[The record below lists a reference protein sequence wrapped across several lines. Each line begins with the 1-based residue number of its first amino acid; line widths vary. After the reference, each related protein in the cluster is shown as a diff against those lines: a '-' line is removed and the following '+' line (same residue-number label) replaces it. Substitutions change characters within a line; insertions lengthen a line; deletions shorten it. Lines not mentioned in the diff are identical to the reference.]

1 MCIPYFFREFLDEIE
16 SSIEN
21 NINLDIKME
30 VDKLVSFCFSKNFIP
45 YLSCEFQSKNPFQ
58 FVISLF
64 ECKEQFFSMKLLF
77 PFLEELKKR
86 KFDIYDIMKN
96 IGTSD
101 VSNFMNNDNDDLGE
115 FMKKLSD
122 VNDTNNYKNT
132 QAKKPDTSRV
142 VNLFGL
148 YSIIFKFV
156 FKDDLKKFDANQTE
170 DKINENFKNYFN
182 SIFELIKE
190 DLQLIFDNL
199 YALNSLYYNNNIYQ
213 SIIFLLNY
221 ARYKQ
226 EISLIDSKNNN
237 ILSKYYNETP
247 FNLKF
252 DKIIWIIYEKNKD
265 NKFETLQ
272 GEIEKEALYYDY
284 YAKINEYNNKN
295 IIAINN
301 NIYES
306 LFYKHI
312 IRIIKIDYNL
322 VKEYNI
328 SIERIQSDIKSIIDL
343 CPYKDKNIKTYC
355 QFDNKIINLDNSY
368 DIFLNELKNKNII
381 DKEKKIKI
389 INNKINENIKVSNEI
404 INQNQ
409 IKSNDNIESNNLEEL
424 KSQLNKER
432 NDNKKLNE
440 KIKLLEKELKEEK
453 NKNILNEKHIT
464 DLKNQLDN
472 EIKKNNDF
480 IADLEQKKLSQ
491 KKYEKETKESFL
503 DIIMEKDKEIKELK
517 LKLSRF
523 PFILEQGEK
532 IMSIIFQSSVQSI
545 HSAVICKNTDKL
557 SKIEGLLCEKNPK
570 FTETENFFFL
580 NGTKM
585 FKNKT
590 LE

>member
-1 MCIPYFFREFLDEIE
+1 MGFELIIPYFFREFFDEIE

-328 SIERIQSDIKSIIDL
+328 SIERIKSDIKSIIDL
-343 CPYKDKNIKTYC
+343 CPYKNKNIKTYC

-409 IKSNDNIESNNLEEL
+409 IKSDDNIESNNLEEL

-464 DLKNQLDN
+464 DLKNQ
-472 EIKKNNDF
+472 
-480 IADLEQKKLSQ
+480 
-491 KKYEKETKESFL
+491 
-503 DIIMEKDKEIKELK
+503 
-517 LKLSRF
+517 
-523 PFILEQGEK
+523 
-532 IMSIIFQSSVQSI
+532 
-545 HSAVICKNTDKL
+545 
-557 SKIEGLLCEKNPK
+557 
-570 FTETENFFFL
+570 
-580 NGTKM
+580 
-585 FKNKT
+585 
-590 LE
+590 

>member
-1 MCIPYFFREFLDEIE
+1 MGFEMFIPYFFREFLDEIE

-45 YLSCEFQSKNPFQ
+45 YLSCEFQSKKPFHI
-58 FVISLF
+58 VISLF

-96 IGTSD
+96 IGNSD
-101 VSNFMNNDNDDLGE
+101 VSNYINNNNDDLNKD
-115 FMKKLSD
+115 MKKF
-122 VNDTNNYKNT
+122 NDPNSYTNI

-170 DKINENFKNYFN
+170 DKINKNFKNYFN

-221 ARYKQ
+221 TRYKQ

-312 IRIIKIDYNL
+312 IRIIKIDCDL

-464 DLKNQLDN
+464 DLKNQ
-472 EIKKNNDF
+472 
-480 IADLEQKKLSQ
+480 
-491 KKYEKETKESFL
+491 
-503 DIIMEKDKEIKELK
+503 
-517 LKLSRF
+517 
-523 PFILEQGEK
+523 
-532 IMSIIFQSSVQSI
+532 
-545 HSAVICKNTDKL
+545 
-557 SKIEGLLCEKNPK
+557 
-570 FTETENFFFL
+570 
-580 NGTKM
+580 
-585 FKNKT
+585 
-590 LE
+590 